1 MPSAPGGP
9 LAPRTLTVEVWIVL
23 WISIAASALRS
34 LISLVSSLTSG
45 ESLRNQSASIIV
57 SYAPDRPWLDL
68 TWQLVSIALP
78 LVVVLLVLYL
88 LARSGESNRS
98 IGLDLTEPASDAARG
113 AVLAAVVGGAGLV
126 LYLVAYHL
134 GLSVRIAATA
144 VEDHWW
150 TLPILL
156 LSALENALLEEVVM
170 LGYLLHRLSQLSWKP
185 WAAVGA
191 SALLRGCY
199 HLYQGFGGF
208 IGNLAMGLIFGTLFY
223 RWRRTTPFVVA
234 HFLIDAVAFAGYQ
247 YLHGKLSWLP

>member
-1 MPSAPGGP
+1 VAPGGV
-9 LAPRTLTVEVWIVL
+9 LAPRTLTAEVWIVL

-45 ESLRNQSASIIV
+45 ESLRNQSASIII

-88 LARSGESNRS
+88 LARSGESNRT
-98 IGLDLTEPASDAARG
+98 IGLDLTEPGRDAARG
-113 AVLAAVVGGAGLV
+113 AVLAAVVGGSGLV
-126 LYLVAYHL
+126 LYLVAYQL
-134 GLSVRIAATA
+134 GLSVRLAATA
-144 VEDHWW
+144 VEEHWW

-170 LGYLLHRLSQLSWKP
+170 LGYLLHRLSQLGWKP
-185 WAAVGA
+185 WAAVSA

-208 IGNLAMGLIFGTLFY
+208 VGNLVMGAIFGTLFY

-234 HFLIDAVAFAGYQ
+234 HFLIDAVAFVGYQ